1 MPPTLH
7 PEPKAAASAAM
18 SASNS
23 VAPVDDTERFK
34 TIKNRTPV
42 FAVHTATINA
52 IRAGDFKAFDK
63 ALHADLNR
71 LDDHYPGGWYGFL
84 CVCLCVCVS
93 MFVCVS
99 LPYSLTPHLHCHQ
112 QQQVRREQPPLTR
125 SLLL

>member
-1 MPPTLH
+1 
-7 PEPKAAASAAM
+7 M

-23 VAPVDDTERFK
+23 VSPVDDTERFK

-42 FAVHTATINA
+42 FAVHTTTINA

-93 MFVCVS
+93 VCRCLCAS
-99 LPYSLTPHLHCHQ
+99 LSRTH
-112 QQQVRREQPPLTR
+112 
-125 SLLL
+125 